1 LVKRLQ
7 IYKFQMTLDPNKL
20 KADILSDMRVE
31 LSDEFDRN
39 FERKGFFSDKWKPRA
54 HDYSRGSLLLV
65 SSAMRRSAQG
75 KVSGNGVRFS
85 SSLPYTTLHN
95 EGGKITVTA
104 KMKRFFWAKFKGTG
118 DDAWRRMALMKV
130 GKVITMPE
138 RRFIGDGP
146 ETQRIIREAIDRNLK
161 QFNIQLTDFL
171 RQ

>member
-1 LVKRLQ
+1 
-7 IYKFQMTLDPNKL
+7 MLDANKL

-39 FERKGFFSDKWKPRA
+39 FERKAFFSDKWKPRA
-54 HDYSRGSLLLV
+54 HDYNRGSLLIV

-75 KVSGNGVRFS
+75 QVSSNGVRFS
-85 SSLPYTTLHN
+85 SSLPYTALHN

-104 KMKRFFWAKFKGTG
+104 KMKRFFWAKYKETK
-118 DDAWRRMALMKV
+118 DESWRRIALMKV

-146 ETQRIIREAIDRNLK
+146 DTQRIIRGVIDDNLK
-161 QFNIQLTDFL
+161 QFNLQLTDFL

>member
-1 LVKRLQ
+1 
-7 IYKFQMTLDPNKL
+7 MTLDPNKL

>member
-1 LVKRLQ
+1 
-7 IYKFQMTLDPNKL
+7 MLDANKL

-39 FERKGFFSDKWKPRA
+39 FERKAFFSDKWKPRA
-54 HDYSRGSLLLV
+54 HDYPRGSLLMV
-65 SSAMRRSAQG
+65 SGAMRRSAQG
-75 KVSGNGVRFS
+75 QVSGNGVRFS
-85 SSLPYTTLHN
+85 SSLPYTALHN

-104 KMKRFFWAKFKGTG
+104 KMKRYFWARYKETK
-118 DDAWRRMALMKV
+118 DESWRRMALMKV

-146 ETQRIIREAIDRNLK
+146 DTQRIIRDVIDDNLK
-161 QFNIQLTDFL
+161 QFNLQLTDFL